1 MRGEDL
7 IQYFI
12 KLTGLPEE
20 SARAEIQTIVKK
32 LNKPISEVSTEDLR
46 VVLARYLQ
54 DIILEAKE
62 LVKAP

>member
-20 SARAEIQTIVKK
+20 SARAEIRAILKRE
-32 LNKPISEVSTEDLR
+32 NKAVHELCMADLR
-46 VVLARYLQ
+46 IVLANYLQ
-54 DIILEAKE
+54 EIILEAKALE
-62 LVKAP
+62 TH